1 MRGTRGRVVR
11 LRLVLA
17 LAGVVAA
24 TGLSF
29 SLPDAFA
36 IPTTACGSAGV
47 LSSGA
52 TGMLS
57 CSYASTGSEDSFSVP
72 AGVTQVSVVAV
83 GGAGDNTGWAYVP
96 AAQVSG
102 VLTVSP
108 AAVLYVEVGGDGPSG
123 GFNGG
128 GVGGSGSCC
137 NGSRG
142 GGASDVRTVSSADSG
157 SLASRLLVAGGSGGE
172 GGAGGGPGGAA
183 GEDAGQAQLG
193 APIFGG
199 GAGGSGAGGHGGAAG
214 FGGGNGQDGVLGI
227 GGAGGNGASAG
238 GGGGGGYYG
247 GGGGGASG
255 GAQVA
260 CGLCG
265 AGGGGGSDLV
275 PAGGTAGLSS
285 NASSVTITWAVSAP
299 TLTLTTPPV
308 SPTAVYKQNQVVGAN
323 YSCTAYNGATI
334 TSCTGSAA
342 SGSPIS
348 TSGTGIQSFQ
358 VTADDSAGNETTKGY
373 GYDVVAP
380 PTPSMTTPAPSATYT
395 YGQVVDA
402 SYSCAPGAG
411 ASAGGVTV
419 TSCVGPINSG
429 SPINTS
435 TPGRNIPFTVTATDS
450 LGQTS
455 STTNYY
461 TVTGAPT
468 SLKAAPQL
476 VLFEPFVGI
485 GNQVVQATLT
495 GGGSPVAGQ
504 TISFT
509 VGSMALCS
517 AVTNSKGVA
526 RCRISGSGQSLVNRN
541 NHYTATFAGTTNEVG
556 SSSTVPAITFLW

>member
-1 MRGTRGRVVR
+1 
-11 LRLVLA
+11 LRSVLA

-24 TGLSF
+24 AGLAFGLS
-29 SLPDAFA
+29 DAFA
-36 IPTTACGSAGV
+36 IPTSPCGSAGV

-52 TGMLS
+52 TGTLS
-57 CSYASTGSEDSFSVP
+57 CSYASTGSEDSFTVP
-72 AGVTQVSVVAV
+72 AGVTQVSIVAV
-83 GGAGDNTGWAYVP
+83 GGAGDNLGWAYVP

-102 VLTVSP
+102 ALTVSP
-108 AAVLYVEVGGDGPSG
+108 EAVLYVEVGGDGASG

-128 GVGGSGSCC
+128 GAGGSGSCC
-137 NGSRG
+137 NGSTG

-157 SLASRLLVAGGSGGE
+157 SLASRLLVAGGGGGA
-172 GGAGGGPGGAA
+172 GGAGGGPGASPGAA
-183 GEDAGQAQLG
+183 AGQAQGG
-193 APIFGG
+193 APIYGG
-199 GAGGSGAGGHGGAAG
+199 GAGGSGAGGAGGAAG
-214 FGGGNGQDGVLGI
+214 FGGGNGQDGVLGT
-227 GGAGGNGASAG
+227 GGAGGNGASGG

-275 PAGGTAGLSS
+275 PAGGTAGLST
-285 NASSVTITWAVSAP
+285 NAPSVTITWTVAAP

-308 SPTAVYKQNQVVGAN
+308 SPTAVYKQNQVVDAN
-323 YSCTAYNGATI
+323 YSCTAYDGATL
-334 TSCTGSAA
+334 TSCTGSVA

-348 TSGTGIQSFQ
+348 TSGTGIQNFQ
-358 VTADDSAGNETTKGY
+358 VTADDNAGNETTKGY
-373 GYDVVAP
+373 GYYVVAP
-380 PTPSMTTPAPSATYT
+380 PTPSITTPAPSATYT
-395 YGQVVDA
+395 RGQVVYA

-411 ASAGGVTV
+411 ATAAGVTV
-419 TSCVGPINSG
+419 TSCVGPVNSG

-435 TPGRNIPFTVTATDS
+435 TVGSSIPFEVTATDS
-450 LGQTS
+450 LGQTG

-495 GGGSPVAGQ
+495 SGGSPLAGQ
-504 TISFT
+504 TISFSD
-509 VGSMALCS
+509 GSTPLCS
-517 AVTNSKGVA
+517 APTNSKGVA
-526 RCRISGSGQSLVNRN
+526 RCRISGLDQLLLNRN
-541 NHYTATFAGTTNEVG
+541 NHYTATFATTADYTG
-556 SSSTVPAITFLW
+556 SSSTVPAITFFW